1 MPWCRQATSHY
12 LSQCWPRSMLP
23 HCITRPQW
31 VITNLHWKRSDWFH
45 GHKVPWST
53 VWLHIQYKLLQLF
66 MDDILCTMVP
76 LVLPPFVSWYHRQAA
91 DWMPWLETWQPTG
104 DIYNANLKHKLRS
117 FLPPHDNLQTWKYT
131 VYYWPFVRGIHQS
144 LVDSP
149 LKGPEIQS
157 VDFVVVV
164 VVVRLNKLLK
174 KIHAVGDLRYHNAHM
189 TLL

>member
-45 GHKVPWST
+45 GHEVPWST

-66 MDDILCTMVP
+66 MDDILRTMVT

-91 DWMPWLETWQPTG
+91 DLMSWLE
-104 DIYNANLKHKLRS
+104 LRS

-164 VVVRLNKLLK
+164 RLNKLLK
-174 KIHAVGDLRYHNAHM
+174 KSHAAGDLRYHNAHM
-189 TLL
+189 TTL